1 MKSILK
7 IMVCIPLYLLSSSIS
22 QSSEVGTIREHINPI
37 EAETAIEEE
46 VKIDPKSHN
55 HFLNAIGHM
64 ESGNRYNIVN
74 KWGYMGK
81 YQFGRSTLQTLG
93 YNITRTEFLSNP
105 QIQEEAMYKLLK
117 YNKYTLKYY
126 ISNYDG
132 KKVWGVNITE
142 SGLLAA
148 AHLAGSGNVKRFF
161 QKGLD
166 FKDAN
171 GTKMTSYM
179 KQFGGYKLNI

>member
-1 MKSILK
+1 
-7 IMVCIPLYLLSSSIS
+7 MVCLPLYLLSSYA
-22 QSSEVGTIREHINPI
+22 SSDIAVETLEIRPEIKAPKVIIEKPI
-37 EAETAIEEE
+37 DT
-46 VKIDPKSHN
+46 KSHI

-74 KWGYMGK
+74 KWGYMGR

-93 YNITRTEFLSNP
+93 YNITRNEFLSNP
-105 QIQEEAMYKLLK
+105 ELQEEAMHKLLK
-117 YNKYTLKYY
+117 YNQFSLKYY
-126 ISNYDG
+126 INNYDG
-132 KKVWGVNITE
+132 KKIKGVNITE

-171 GTKMTSYM
+171 GTTMTSYM

>member
-105 QIQEEAMYKLLK
+105 QIQEEAMYKL
-117 YNKYTLKYY
+117 
-126 ISNYDG
+126 
-132 KKVWGVNITE
+132 
-142 SGLLAA
+142 A
-148 AHLAGSGNVKRFF
+148 
-161 QKGLD
+161 
-166 FKDAN
+166 
-171 GTKMTSYM
+171 
-179 KQFGGYKLNI
+179 

>member
-1 MKSILK
+1 
-7 IMVCIPLYLLSSSIS
+7 MVCIPLYLLTSYVS
-22 QSSEVGTIREHINPI
+22 QSSEVGTIREHINPQPERI
-37 EAETAIEEE
+37 IIEEPI
-46 VKIDPKSHN
+46 KIDTKTHT

-105 QIQEEAMYKLLK
+105 KIQEEAMYKLFK

-126 ISNYDG
+126 INNYDG
-132 KKVWGVNITE
+132 KSVWGVNITE

>member
-1 MKSILK
+1 MKLIIQ
-7 IMVCIPLYLLSSSIS
+7 IMVCIPLYLLTSYVS
-22 QSSEVGTIREHINPI
+22 QSSEVGTIREHINPQPEKI
-37 EAETAIEEE
+37 VIEEPI
-46 VKIDPKSHN
+46 KIDTKSHT
-55 HFLNAIGHM
+55 HFLQALGHM

-74 KWGYMGK
+74 KWGYMGR

-132 KKVWGVNITE
+132 KSVWGVNITE

-179 KQFGGYKLNI
+179 EQFGGYKLNI

>member
-1 MKSILK
+1 MKLIIQ
-7 IMVCIPLYLLSSSIS
+7 IMVCLPLYLLSSYASNDVVV
-22 QSSEVGTIREHINPI
+22 ETLEIRPEILAPKVI
-37 EAETAIEEE
+37 IEEP
-46 VKIDPKSHN
+46 IDNKSHN
-55 HFLNAIGHM
+55 HFLYAIGHM

-93 YNITRTEFLSNP
+93 YNITRNEFLSNP
-105 QIQEEAMYKLLK
+105 DLQEEAMYKLLK
-117 YNKYTLKYY
+117 YNQFSLKYY
-126 ISNYDG
+126 ISNYGG
-132 KKVWGVNITE
+132 KKVQGINITE

-179 KQFGGYKLNI
+179 KQFGGYRLNI